1 MIEQVKKNYSLYDG
15 IFDRPFRRMIA
26 EFAAGFHE
34 RRNKG
39 SFSNIGVK
47 TISDIV
53 LLLKYAMGKL
63 PLEDFWLDFGE
74 GDGISSPID
83 MLDIA
88 LGHAVD
94 ELSRPIDAIRHQ
106 AKTVTVG
113 TSRKEQPLRGIIYN
127 LLTELIFSTKLL
139 VSKNVQTISRIQP
152 AIAAIRGYTLYDINN
167 LDNDGNPGEGST
179 IAIRKKSGVSLQ
191 MRSRTEGSGLLMG
204 TKKTIVSTDHV
215 YLGRGKSDGA
225 PILIIPLLGDKPG
238 VRSLLLVHILF
249 NEALTLKE
257 KKEVLG
263 YQYSDI
269 RNLINEYNL
278 PWNDRYLESL
288 PLEMLL
294 SEPLDMIAGQI
305 RQLIEKSP

>member
-1 MIEQVKKNYSLYDG
+1 
-15 IFDRPFRRMIA
+15 
-26 EFAAGFHE
+26 
-34 RRNKG
+34 
-39 SFSNIGVK
+39 
-47 TISDIV
+47 
-53 LLLKYAMGKL
+53 
-63 PLEDFWLDFGE
+63 
-74 GDGISSPID
+74 
-83 MLDIA
+83 
-88 LGHAVD
+88 
-94 ELSRPIDAIRHQ
+94 
-106 AKTVTVG
+106 
-113 TSRKEQPLRGIIYN
+113 
-127 LLTELIFSTKLL
+127 
-139 VSKNVQTISRIQP
+139 
-152 AIAAIRGYTLYDINN
+152 
-167 LDNDGNPGEGST
+167 
-179 IAIRKKSGVSLQ
+179 
-191 MRSRTEGSGLLMG
+191 MG

-238 VRSLLLVHILF
+238 VRSLLLIHIVF

-263 YQYSDI
+263 YQYNDI